1 MIPPASLEFDGNDS
15 RPTGGD
21 RRDRIPPRANPVPPA
36 ILLIEP
42 ETPGALPFYLYLPP
56 GVRQGE
62 RPMVSVHGISRN
74 ALEHAEA
81 LRPVAAAQA
90 RPLIAPLFSRTEHP
104 RYQRLAR
111 DGHRADRALL
121 ATLADLETRLGT
133 AVERIDLFG
142 FSGGSQ
148 FGHRF
153 AMLHPQRVGRLV
165 LAAAGWYTFPVME
178 DAYPYGLGGRS
189 DMGAAMATSL
199 DRFLEIPTLVLVGER
214 DKKRDESLRQKAI
227 VDKRQGLDR
236 IERGQSWTAAIA
248 ATATARGLVPRVA
261 METLPLCGHGFA
273 TCVRRGGMPER
284 VGRWFG
290 SPD

>member
-1 MIPPASLEFDGNDS
+1 MTLLASVEVDSNAS

-21 RRDRIPPRANPVPPA
+21 RGDRIPSRANPVPRA

-56 GVRQGE
+56 IVRPGE

-81 LRPVAAAQA
+81 LRPVAAAQE
-90 RPLIAPLFSRTEHP
+90 RPLIAPLFSQAEHP

-111 DGHRADRALL
+111 DDHRADRALL

-153 AMLHPQRVGRLV
+153 AMLHPERVGRLV

-189 DMGAAMATSL
+189 AMGAAMAASL

-214 DKKRDESLRQKAI
+214 DKKRDEGLRQKAI
-227 VDKRQGLDR
+227 VDKRQGLNR

-248 ATATARGLVPRVA
+248 ATARARGLVPRVT

-284 VGRWFG
+284 VGRWLG
-290 SPD
+290 LPD